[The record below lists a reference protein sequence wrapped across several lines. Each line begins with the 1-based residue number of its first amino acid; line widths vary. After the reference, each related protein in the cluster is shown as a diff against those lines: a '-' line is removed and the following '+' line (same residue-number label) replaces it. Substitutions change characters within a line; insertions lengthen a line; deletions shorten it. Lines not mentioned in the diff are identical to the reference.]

1 MVPKGFCDICIETLH
16 MSLFKKSFIAG
27 EWWIDQNGQA
37 IYCDRETSGSWGHD
51 EYVLVEIFKKIFA
64 ALGVNVDKDFFRP
77 SSHTFLDAR
86 DKLEEYEQETGK
98 LAIWKGKLSKGFK
111 KWRKKKQKEEIKK
124 QKIELLTA
132 SRDEKR
138 KLKKDVKEGKQ
149 VGKDYEHLIVVENL
163 HKTYLLGTTAV
174 AALRGVD
181 LKIDKGDFVDI
192 MGPSGSGKTTLLNL
206 IGGLET
212 PTRGKIFLEGRNI
225 SMLNDNDLAEI
236 RKERIGFVFQFYNL
250 LPQMT
255 ALENVM
261 VPLHFSGKLSKRG
274 KRKKALDLLR
284 LVGLEERAHH
294 TPSELSGGEQQR
306 VAIARAFSNDPAL
319 IILDEPTGDLD
330 SKTGVMILNL
340 LRDLNRRGATFVA
353 VSHDAAVSEFATRVF
368 HMRDGKLTHEGKIEG
383 LKETDAM
390 ELSRKKEAEINKQKA
405 KTMIFKYLYANQGKL
420 KIKIDDIKTSIPNSI
435 LLNLPEHFDD
445 LLKELIEDNNIN
457 GYIEGNLL
465 IFF

>member
-1 MVPKGFCDICIETLH
+1 MANDT
-16 MSLFKKSFIAG
+16 
-27 EWWIDQNGQA
+27 
-37 IYCDRETSGSWGHD
+37 
-51 EYVLVEIFKKIFA
+51 KIR
-64 ALGVNVDKDFFRP
+64 KTP
-77 SSHTFLDAR
+77 EM
-86 DKLEEYEQETGK
+86 EEYEQETGK
-98 LAIWKGKLSKGFK
+98 LAIWKDKLSKDFK
-111 KWRKKKQKEEIKK
+111 KWQQKKQKDDLKK

-132 SRDEKR
+132 SREEKR
-138 KLKKDVKEGKQ
+138 QIKKDLKEGKE

-181 LKIDKGDFVDI
+181 LKIDKGDFIDI

-206 IGGLET
+206 IGGLDT

-284 LVGLEERAHH
+284 LVGLEERGHH

-368 HMRDGKLTHEGKIEG
+368 HMRDGKLTHEGKIDG
-383 LKETDAM
+383 LKETESM
-390 ELSRKKEAEINKQKA
+390 ELSRKRDAEINKEKA
-405 KTMIFKYLYANQGKL
+405 KNMIFKYLFMNQGKVE
-420 KIKIDDIKTSIPNSI
+420 IKIDEIKSSIPNSI

-445 LLKELIEDNNIN
+445 VLRELINDNNLN
-457 GYIEGNLL
+457 AHIEGNLL
-465 IFF
+465 LFF

>member
-1 MVPKGFCDICIETLH
+1 MTDIT
-16 MSLFKKSFIAG
+16 
-27 EWWIDQNGQA
+27 
-37 IYCDRETSGSWGHD
+37 
-51 EYVLVEIFKKIFA
+51 KIR
-64 ALGVNVDKDFFRP
+64 KTP
-77 SSHTFLDAR
+77 EM
-86 DKLEEYEQETGK
+86 EEYEQETGK
-98 LAIWKGKLSKGFK
+98 LAIWKDKLSKDFK
-111 KWRKKKQKEEIKK
+111 KWQQKKQKEEIKK

-132 SRDEKR
+132 SREEKKQIKR
-138 KLKKDVKEGKQ
+138 DFKAGKE

-181 LKIDKGDFVDI
+181 LKIDEGDFVDI

-206 IGGLET
+206 IGGLDT

-255 ALENVM
+255 ALENIM
-261 VPLHFSGKLSKRG
+261 VPLHFSGKLSRRG

-330 SKTGVMILNL
+330 SRTGVMVLNL
-340 LRDLNRRGATFVA
+340 LRDLNRKGATFVA

-368 HMRDGKLTHEGKIEG
+368 HMRDGKLTHEGKIDG
-383 LKETDAM
+383 LKETEVM
-390 ELSRKKEAEINKQKA
+390 ELNRKQEAEINKEKA
-405 KTMIFKYLYANQGKL
+405 KNMIFKYLYTNQGKVEININE
-420 KIKIDDIKTSIPNSI
+420 IKSSIPNSI

-445 LLKELIEDNNIN
+445 VLKELVEENNLK
-457 GYIEGNLL
+457 GYFEGNLL
-465 IFF
+465 IFR